1 MATKINLNDI
11 LGTDPDAVVDHIS
24 LRMETRHMLEAMNTA
39 LDEREKSIL
48 IHRLATEASRHTSQN
63 PERGGLSPGNK
74 PVIRFQ
80 NRKEALQKL
89 RERLSSKGY

>member
-48 IHRLATEASRHTSQN
+48 IHRLATEASEAHF
-63 PERGGLSPGNK
+63 PK
-74 PVIRFQ
+74 P
-80 NRKEALQKL
+80 
-89 RERLSSKGY
+89 RERWPLSWE